1 MNVHWNEHQEPLGTA
16 LTLIHS
22 RQSTTSRFLG
32 DPGPDHAQI
41 ETILDAAGAAPDH
54 RRLTPWRLVIVPAQK
69 RHLLAEAFADALSE
83 RDPQASEA
91 QRREASEKAY
101 RSPLLVAAIA
111 RMDPASNDVPAP
123 ERLLSAGCALQNM
136 LLTAHAMGFGAGL
149 LTGKS
154 LYSQRLKQFFQLADS
169 EQLLCFMAVGTVLR
183 GKPVTTRPAMND
195 YTTTL

>member
-1 MNVHWNEHQEPLGTA
+1 MHWNEHREPLGSA

-22 RQSTTSRFLG
+22 RQSTSSRFLG

-54 RRLTPWRLVIVPAQK
+54 RRLTPWRLVVVPAEK
-69 RHLLAEAFADALSE
+69 RHLLAEAFAEALGE
-83 RDPQASEA
+83 RDDQATEA
-91 QRREASEKAY
+91 QLREAREKAY

-111 RMDPASNDVPAP
+111 RLSPVLGNVPAQ
-123 ERLLSAGCALQNM
+123 ERLISAGCALQNM

-149 LTGKS
+149 LTGRS
-154 LYSQRLKQFFQLADS
+154 LYSERLKQLFQLAGA
-169 EQLLCFMAVGTVLR
+169 EQLLCFFAVGTVVR
-183 GKPVTTRPAMND
+183 GKPATSRPTMKD

>member
-16 LTLIHS
+16 LTLIHT

-32 DPGPDHAQI
+32 EPGPDRAQV

-54 RRLTPWRLVIVPAQK
+54 RRLTPWRLVIVPEQK
-69 RHLLAEAFADALSE
+69 RPLLAEAFADALAE
-83 RDPQASEA
+83 RDPEATEA
-91 QRREASEKAY
+91 QRKEASEKAY
-101 RSPLLVAAIA
+101 RGALLVAVIA
-111 RMDPASNDVPAP
+111 RLDPALGSVPAP

-136 LLTAHAMGFGAGL
+136 LLTAHAMGFGSGL

-154 LYSQRLKQFFQLADS
+154 LYSERLRLFFQLDS
-169 EQLLCFMAVGTVLR
+169 TEQLLCFMAVGTVLR
-183 GKPVTTRPAMND
+183 SKPVTSRPTMND

>member
-16 LTLIHS
+16 LTLIHT

-32 DPGPDHAQI
+32 EPGPDRAQV

-54 RRLTPWRLVIVPAQK
+54 RRLTPWRLVIVPSEK

-83 RDPQASEA
+83 RDPQATEA
-91 QRREASEKAY
+91 QRKEASEKAY
-101 RSPLLVAAIA
+101 RGPLLVAAIA
-111 RMDPASNDVPAP
+111 RLDPALGSVPAQ

-136 LLTAHAMGFGAGL
+136 LLTAHAMGFGSGL

-154 LYSQRLKQFFQLADS
+154 IYSKRLRQFFQLDDT
-169 EQLLCFMAVGTVLR
+169 EQLLCFMALGAVLR
-183 GKPVTTRPAMND
+183 AKPVTSRPSMND

>member
-16 LTLIHS
+16 LTLIHT

-32 DPGPDHAQI
+32 EPGPDRAQV

-54 RRLTPWRLVIVPAQK
+54 RRLTPWRLVIVPSEK

-83 RDPQASEA
+83 RDPQATEA
-91 QRREASEKAY
+91 QRKEASEKAY
-101 RSPLLVAAIA
+101 RGPLLVAAIA
-111 RMDPASNDVPAP
+111 RLDPSLGSVPAQ

-154 LYSQRLKQFFQLADS
+154 IYSKRLRQFFQLDDT
-169 EQLLCFMAVGTVLR
+169 EQLLCFMALGAVLR
-183 GKPVTTRPAMND
+183 AKPVTSRPSMND

>member
-1 MNVHWNEHQEPLGTA
+1 MNVHWDEHQEPLGTA

-32 DPGPDHAQI
+32 DPGPDRAQV

-54 RRLTPWRLVIVPAQK
+54 RRLTPWRLVIIPTEK
-69 RHLLAEAFADALSE
+69 RHLLAQAFADALSE
-83 RDPQASEA
+83 RDPEATEA
-91 QRREASEKAY
+91 QRKEASEKAY
-101 RSPLLVAAIA
+101 RGPLLVAAIA
-111 RMDPASNDVPAP
+111 RLSPELGSVPAQ

-136 LLTAHAMGFGAGL
+136 LLTAHAMGFGSGL

-154 LYSQRLKQFFQLADS
+154 LYSERLRQFFQLDS
-169 EQLLCFMAVGTVLR
+169 TEQLLCFMAVGTVLR
-183 GKPVTTRPAMND
+183 SKPVTSRPTRND